1 MNRGILATCYGKLS
15 KDVSLGD
22 LQEIYK
28 EFYSEDYFIRITEDI
43 PETKWVK
50 GSNFCDIGLS
60 FDKRTNNVIVVS
72 AIDNLIKG
80 AAGQAIQNMNIMFGF
95 DEWEGLDFPSM
106 IP

>member
-1 MNRGILATCYGKLS
+1 MA
-15 KDVSLGD
+15 LGE

-28 EFYSEDYFIRITEDI
+28 KFYSDKYFVRVIDDI

-50 GSNFCDIGLS
+50 GSNFCDIS
-60 FDKRTNNVIVVS
+60 IRFDKRTNNIIVVS

-80 AAGQAIQNMNIMFGF
+80 AAGQAIQNMNIMSGF
-95 DEWEGLDFPSM
+95 DEWEGLNFPSM